1 MEAER
6 HISIAYTQYDSL
18 DELPED
24 LLSVARKA
32 VESASSAYAPYSA
45 LSVGAAVQM
54 SGGAVVSGSN
64 QENAAF
70 PSGVCAEKVTM
81 GAAFSTYPDQYPV
94 SIAIAAM
101 RDGALTASPVTPC
114 GGCRDA
120 LSEAQKRSGHKL
132 RIICVGRGSVY
143 VVSGTENL
151 LPLGFT
157 LD

>member
-1 MEAER
+1 METER
-6 HISIAYTQYDSL
+6 HIRIAYTQYDSL
-18 DELPED
+18 DELPEN
-24 LLSVARKA
+24 LGLVARKA

-54 SGGAVVSGSN
+54 NSGAVVCGSN

-81 GAAFSTYPDQYPV
+81 GAAFSTYPDQFPV

-101 RDGALTASPVTPC
+101 RDGELTASPITPC
-114 GGCRDA
+114 GGCRDV
-120 LSEAQKRSGHKL
+120 LSEAQKRSGHPL
-132 RIICVGRGSVY
+132 RIICIGRNSVY
-143 VVSGTENL
+143 VVYGAENL